1 MDRGIQLT
9 FNLLLT
15 LLVKLPVVAFFF
27 KTKKRGPAVT
37 VALVINLV
45 TWIIGTIVWLK
56 LAEAA
61 APAASAETK
70 VFDTTQLYIR
80 ISVCIVE
87 AIAYW
92 FFLGRNWKRA
102 VLLSVISNV
111 AIYFAAQY
119 ITLPEGFFQKKDNM
133 IR

>member
-1 MDRGIQLT
+1 MDRGLQLT

-27 KTKKRGPAVT
+27 KTKKRLPAVT
-37 VALVINLV
+37 VALVINII

-56 LAEAA
+56 LAETAV
-61 APAASAETK
+61 PVSPETK

-80 ISVCIVE
+80 ISGCVVE

-102 VLLSVISNV
+102 ILLSVISNV

-119 ITLPEGFFQKKDNM
+119 ITLPEGFFQRKDNM

>member
-15 LLVKLPVVAFFF
+15 LLIKLPVIAFFF
-27 KTKKRGPAVT
+27 KQKKRAPAVT
-37 VALVINLV
+37 LALVINLV

-56 LAEAA
+56 LAETAV
-61 APAASAETK
+61 PASPETK

-80 ISVCIVE
+80 IGGSIFE

-92 FFLGRNWKRA
+92 FFLGRNWKKA
-102 VLLSVISNV
+102 VLLSLISNV

>member
-27 KTKKRGPAVT
+27 KTKKRAPAVGI
-37 VALVINLV
+37 ALVINLV

-56 LAEAA
+56 LAETVV
-61 APAASAETK
+61 PVSPEIK

-80 ISVCIVE
+80 ISGCIVE

-92 FFLGRNWKRA
+92 FFLGRNWKKA

-111 AIYFAAQY
+111 VIYFAAQY